1 MASPVIQFKRGAFA
15 SLPAL
20 KAGEP
25 AFTNDKYDLYIGLD
39 NNSSNNKFFG
49 SHRYWLKETA
59 TAGSGLNIVE
69 GTNNGVHAIS
79 IKSPAALAADYSVT
93 FPNAQGANTGILQN
107 NGSGVLS
114 WTSGPTFTGVITT
127 EDSTDSTSKDTGA
140 LIVANGGVGIEKSVH
155 VGAALSVTDRLFVGG
170 QSEFIG
176 VATFRGG
183 TVRLGDSATDDIY
196 VGGEFKSN
204 LTPDDD
210 VTYDLGT
217 SSQQWRNLFVEN
229 IVVAPGG
236 PGIITAPSFGGF
248 THLVGAASTAV
259 TTLMVSVAAKT
270 AAHRYHQIGAS
281 NGYKIDGI
289 ESPFVFFLPGHTYK
303 FDQSHASNATHPLRF
318 YLDVGKGIAY
328 TTNVTTAGTPGNAG
342 AYTQIIVGDETPDV
356 LHYQCSAHA
365 NMGNAATWNSNKID
379 TPHDA
384 HFRDDVILGDAT
396 SDTITATGRFNSDLV
411 PSTDGT
417 RDLGTSA
424 LEWQDLFIDGTA
436 NIDALVADT
445 AKISDLTDNRVVIA
459 GTAGELEDSAN
470 LTFDGS
476 TLAVTGA
483 LTVSSNA
490 TISGNLTVL
499 GTQSILNTET
509 LKVEDSLIEV
519 GLVNSGG
526 SLVAPSSDANIDV
539 GLIMHYYSGSAKKA
553 AVYWDDSVARVVVG
567 SDVSESTSVMTAAA
581 YAALE
586 VGSVW
591 VKDAA
596 GQTETIGHDGSQ
608 RILHNITVDGGAF

>member
-59 TAGSGLNIVE
+59 TAGSGLNIAE
-69 GTNNGVHAIS
+69 GTNNGVHAIT
-79 IKSPAALAADYSVT
+79 IKSPASLAANYSVT

-114 WTSGPTFTGVITT
+114 WTVAPTFSGKLTIQDT
-127 EDSTDSTSKDTGA
+127 TDSTSKDTGA
-140 LIVANGGVGIEKSVH
+140 IICEGGVGIEKSVH

-176 VATFRGG
+176 IATFRGG
-183 TVRLGDSATDDIY
+183 TVRLGDAATDDIV
-196 VGGEFKSN
+196 VGGEFASN
-204 LTPDDD
+204 LVPTSDDG
-210 VTYDLGT
+210 YDLGS
-217 SSQQWRNLFVEN
+217 SSQQWRHLYLDGTADVDS
-229 IVVAPGG
+229 
-236 PGIITAPSFGGF
+236 ITASGI
-248 THLVGAASTAV
+248 STFSANLDV
-259 TTLMVSVAAKT
+259 NADLDV
-270 AAHRYHQIGAS
+270 
-281 NGYKIDGI
+281 DGI
-289 ESPFVFFLPGHTYK
+289 
-303 FDQSHASNATHPLRF
+303 SNL
-318 YLDVGKGIAY
+318 
-328 TTNVTTAGTPGNAG
+328 
-342 AYTQIIVGDETPDV
+342 
-356 LHYQCSAHA
+356 
-365 NMGNAATWNSNKID
+365 
-379 TPHDA
+379 
-384 HFRDDVILGDAT
+384 DDVAIAGVCTVTGDLTCNGDVDLGNAT
-396 SDTITATGRFNSDLV
+396 SDTISVNGRINTDLV
-411 PSTDGT
+411 PSTDGA
-417 RDLGTSA
+417 RDLGSST
-424 LEWQDLFIDGTA
+424 LEWEDLFLDGTA
-436 NIDALVADT
+436 NIDTLIADT

-483 LTVSSNA
+483 LTVSTNA

-567 SDVSESTSVMTAAA
+567 SDVSESTSVLTAAA

-586 VGSVW
+586 VGSLW
-591 VKDAA
+591 IKDAV
-596 GQTETIGHDGSQ
+596 GQTETIGVSGGQ
-608 RILHNITVDGGAF
+608 RILHNITVDGGSF

>member
-1 MASPVIQFKRGAFA
+1 MASPVIQFKRGAFG

-25 AFTNDKYDLYIGLD
+25 AFTNDKYDFYIGLD

-59 TAGSGLNIVE
+59 TAGSGLNLVE
-69 GTNNGVHAIS
+69 GTNNGVHAFTMKAS
-79 IKSPAALAADYSVT
+79 AAMAADYSVT

-155 VGAALSVTDRLFVGG
+155 VGAALSVTDRLYVGG

-183 TVRLGDSATDDIY
+183 TVRLGDSTSDDIY

-210 VTYDLGT
+210 LTYDLGS
-217 SSQQWRNLFVEN
+217 SSQQWRNLFVGN

-236 PGIITAPSFGGF
+236 PGIITAPTFGGF

-259 TTLMVSVAAKT
+259 TTLMVAVATKT
-270 AAHRYHQIGAS
+270 SAHRYHQIGS
-281 NGYKIDGI
+281 SSGYTIDGV
-289 ESPFVFFLPGHTYK
+289 ESPFIFFLPGHTYK

-318 YLDVGKGIAY
+318 YLDVGKSHAY
-328 TTNVTTAGTPGNAG
+328 STNVTTSGTPGNAG
-342 AYTQIIVGDETPDV
+342 AYTQIIVTDETPDV

-365 NMGNAATWNSNKID
+365 NMGNAATWQSNAID

-384 HFRDDVILGDAT
+384 NFRGDVNLGDAT
-396 SDTITATGRFNSDLV
+396 TDTITATGRFDSDLI
-411 PSTDGT
+411 PSTDGA
-417 RDLGTSA
+417 RDLGSST
-424 LEWQDLFIDGTA
+424 LEWEDLFLDGTA
-436 NIDALVADT
+436 NIDSLIADT

-483 LTVSSNA
+483 LTVSTNA

-539 GLIMHYYSGSAKKA
+539 GMIMHYYSGSAKKA
-553 AVYWDDSVARVVVG
+553 AVYWDDSVQRVVVAAN
-567 SDVSESTSVMTAAA
+567 VTESTSVLTAAA
-581 YAALE
+581 HAALE
-586 VGSVW
+586 TGSVW
-591 VKDAA
+591 IKDAA
-596 GQTETIGHDGSQ
+596 GTTETIGHDGSQ